1 MTEPTSE
8 RRIWKLSKTTSKL
21 LPSASSG
28 DVPLLSSITRP
39 NPIQVQIQE
48 VSPQFEENKRDEKEW
63 ISRKLDVIESS
74 LADSS
79 YSPIP
84 LKLSS
89 PVSSMFDHNTPND
102 QTHISNRLFGSAT
115 PSPRAFSPIK
125 TSSSMCSHMRRT
137 IYNGGCNP
145 QKIAP
150 AVQIRSVIPV
160 CAAPPLPVRPTPHQP
175 YSLISLCWFKASVMV
190 SPYRPSGAVLRHSRI
205 TISTPALFSSLVT
218 TVSGRGQIGEDIA
231 KETAK
236 DWKGLRVTVKL
247 TVQNRQAKVS
257 VVPSAAALV
266 IKALKEPERDR
277 KKTVIPLGRS
287 FISPK
292 TSR

>member
-1 MTEPTSE
+1 
-8 RRIWKLSKTTSKL
+8 
-21 LPSASSG
+21 
-28 DVPLLSSITRP
+28 
-39 NPIQVQIQE
+39 
-48 VSPQFEENKRDEKEW
+48 
-63 ISRKLDVIESS
+63 
-74 LADSS
+74 
-79 YSPIP
+79 
-84 LKLSS
+84 
-89 PVSSMFDHNTPND
+89 
-102 QTHISNRLFGSAT
+102 
-115 PSPRAFSPIK
+115 
-125 TSSSMCSHMRRT
+125 MCSHMRRT

-277 KKTVIPLGRS
+277 KKTKNIKHTGNISLDDVIEIAKVMKPRSMAKDLSGTVKEILGTCVSVGCTVDGKSPKDLQQEIDDGDVEIPLD
-287 FISPK
+287 
-292 TSR
+292 

>member
-8 RRIWKLSKTTSKL
+8 RRIW
-21 LPSASSG
+21 
-28 DVPLLSSITRP
+28 
-39 NPIQVQIQE
+39 
-48 VSPQFEENKRDEKEW
+48 
-63 ISRKLDVIESS
+63 
-74 LADSS
+74 
-79 YSPIP
+79 
-84 LKLSS
+84 KLSS

-102 QTHISNRLFGSAT
+102 QTHIRNRLFGSAT

-190 SPYRPSGAVLRHSRI
+190 SPYRPSGAVLRYSRI
-205 TISTPALFSSLVT
+205 TISKPDPSPQTQPPPSSSENPRWSCLRHFHSLRRFSNPRRISSSPSMGCALFNPFERNSTNPCWVLVRT
-218 TVSGRGQIGEDIA
+218 LEIG
-231 KETAK
+231 
-236 DWKGLRVTVKL
+236 
-247 TVQNRQAKVS
+247 S
-257 VVPSAAALV
+257 H
-266 IKALKEPERDR
+266 
-277 KKTVIPLGRS
+277 
-287 FISPK
+287 
-292 TSR
+292 